1 MRNLTKKALIKLS
14 VFIPFTIIFMI
25 ILSMPLM
32 GGMPSLGGLLFPGNG
47 VWKVP
52 GELPVAERLNIPS
65 LRGEVT
71 VIRDDWGIPHI
82 YADYEEDLFFAQGY
96 CHAQDRLFQMDM
108 ARRQIRG
115 MMSELL
121 GEDLLSADKF
131 MLALGLEDWA
141 IKTDTLLREMH
152 NNGTLEFFSSF
163 ERYVDGI
170 NYFIGTQ
177 EDFIPLEYHLLG
189 FKPTEWS
196 TIDTL
201 CLVQEM
207 ARQMSWNYN
216 DLDRY
221 TALLALNNINL
232 TYYNELYGLTLP
244 YQMPIVPDYGG
255 FPESPM
261 KAGIELNPSFALK
274 TEIQNFL
281 ENVQKIDSEKTLM
294 ENQKNQMIGSNN
306 WVVNGTLS
314 NTGSPIL
321 CNDMHLGWI
330 MPGVWYEQHL
340 KAEDTGLHVYGFI
353 IPGMPSVAVGH
364 NERVG
369 WGFTNTGYDVIDW
382 YYYNTDGPDQY
393 IYNGTSTPYTEQKYN
408 INVKNQEPVEFT
420 IRHTVHGP
428 VLSDLRN
435 FGMTQSLGDI
445 VLAPKWIS
453 NGYFFN
459 ILAGNGW
466 DRATNRADF
475 DDASKY
481 WTLLA
486 QNIVYA
492 DVDGNIGIRPT
503 GKVPIRDDSKIPMG
517 HLGNGTIP
525 YNGSNGEGEW
535 IGYIPFEDLPNSL
548 NPNQKYLASANQII
562 AGPGYNSYFL
572 QNEYADGYRAR
583 RINELLSNAA
593 DGSVSVEIMKSIQND
608 VNSTAARAFIP
619 DLIEVIDDY
628 YGPTPPTKI
637 NNVLTELESWQF
649 VMDKN
654 ESAPTIYRKWRDY
667 FEDFTFNDEKETYD
681 FNTRTRIVVLEYL
694 MKEDESSHWFNNVS
708 TPMDETRDDIMMK
721 ALNATIDWLEIYYG
735 SDDPSTWRWGSLHK
749 LYFTSLTQ
757 LDPFSKGPYE
767 ADGEG
772 YTINP
777 AGVNLD
783 NMEDIS
789 VARGGASERLIID
802 FSNLNNSLS
811 VIPSGQRGL
820 SNSKHY
826 SDQLEQLFLQGK
838 YHFQYFTNTMYNFPT
853 SSIESQ
859 LFFFPIGG

>member
-1 MRNLTKKALIKLS
+1 MKNLTKKAVIKLL
-14 VFIPFTIIFMI
+14 VFIPLII
-25 ILSMPLM
+25 ILITAFSTPLM
-32 GGMPSLGGLLFPGNG
+32 GIPSLGGLLFPGNG

-52 GELPVAERLNIPS
+52 GELPAAEWLNIPD

-82 YADYEEDLFFAQGY
+82 YASYEEDLFFTQGY

-108 ARRQIRG
+108 TRRQIRG
-115 MMSELL
+115 MLSEIL
-121 GEDLLSADKF
+121 GEKALNADKF

-141 IKTDTLLREMH
+141 IKTDELYRKMY
-152 NNGTLEFFSSF
+152 NNGTLEYFHSF

-170 NYFIGTQ
+170 NYYIGSH
-177 EDFIPLEYHLLG
+177 EDAIPLEYHLLG

-207 ARQMSWNYN
+207 ARQMSWNYY

-221 TALLALNNINL
+221 SNLLALNSINL
-232 TYYNELYGLTLP
+232 TYYNELFGPLP
-244 YQMPIVPDYGG
+244 YQIPIIPDYGE

-261 KAGIELNPSFALK
+261 KAGFELNPSLALK
-274 TEIQNFL
+274 AEIQDFL
-281 ENVQKIDSEKTLM
+281 DNVKKIDSEKSLM
-294 ENQKNQMIGSNN
+294 ENQEDQIIGSNN

-340 KAEDTGLHVYGFI
+340 KAEDTGFHVYGFA
-353 IPGMPSVAVGH
+353 IPGMPGIAVGH
-364 NERVG
+364 NEKVG

-382 YYYNTDGPDQY
+382 YYYNTDGPNQY
-393 IYNGTSTPYTEQKYN
+393 IYNGTSTPYTEQNFN
-408 INVKNQEPVEFT
+408 INIKDQEPVEFT
-420 IRHTVHGP
+420 VRHTVHGP
-428 VLSDLRN
+428 VLSDISN
-435 FGMTQSLGDI
+435 FEITQSLGDI
-445 VLAPKWIS
+445 VLAPKWTT

-459 ILAGNGW
+459 ILAGYGF
-466 DRATNRADF
+466 DQAKNRADF
-475 DDASKY
+475 DEASKD

-492 DVDGNIGIRPT
+492 DVDGNIAIRPT
-503 GKVPIRDDSKIPMG
+503 GKVPIRDDSKIPLG

-548 NPNQKYLASANQII
+548 NPDQKYLASANQIVV
-562 AGPGYNSYFL
+562 GSEYNSYFL

-583 RINELLSNAA
+583 RINELLKNAA
-593 DGSVSVEIMKSIQND
+593 DGSISVDTMKAIQND

-619 DLIEVIDDY
+619 ELIDVIRNY
-628 YGPTPPTKI
+628 YGSTPTTKI

-649 VMDKN
+649 VMNKN
-654 ESAPTIYRKWRDY
+654 EAAPTIYRKWRDY
-667 FEDFTFNDEKETYD
+667 FQDFTFNDEIEMYD
-681 FNTRTRIVVLEYL
+681 FSSSTRMVILEYL

-708 TPMDETRDDIMMK
+708 TPTINETRNDIMMV
-721 ALNATIDWLEIYYG
+721 ALNATIDWLESFYS
-735 SDDPSTWRWGSLHK
+735 SDDLSTWRWGDLHQQ
-749 LYFTSLTQ
+749 YFTSLTQ
-757 LDPFSKGPYE
+757 LDPLSKGPYG
-767 ADGEG
+767 ADGER

-777 AGVNLD
+777 AGVNID
-783 NMEDIS
+783 NGVGI
-789 VARGGASERLIID
+789 ARGGASERLIID

-838 YHFQYFTNTMYNFPT
+838 YHYQYFTNTLNNFPT
-853 SSIESQ
+853 NSIESQ
-859 LFFFPIGG
+859 LFFFPIGV

>member
-1 MRNLTKKALIKLS
+1 MRNLTKKAVIKLS
-14 VFIPFTIIFMI
+14 VFIPLTIILIAIF
-25 ILSMPLM
+25 SMPLM
-32 GGMPSLGGLLFPGNG
+32 GIPSLGGLLFPGNG

-52 GELPVAERLNIPS
+52 GELPAAERLNVPG

-71 VIRDDWGIPHI
+71 VIRDEWGIPHI

-108 ARRQIRG
+108 TRRQVRG
-115 MMSELL
+115 MLSELL
-121 GEDLLSADKF
+121 GEDLLTTDKF
-131 MLALGLEDWA
+131 MLAIGMEDWA
-141 IKTDTLLREMH
+141 IKTDDLLRKMYK
-152 NNGTLEFFSSF
+152 NGTLEYFSSF

-170 NYFIGTQ
+170 NYYIGSH

-207 ARQMSWNYN
+207 ARQMSWNYL

-221 TALLALNNINL
+221 NALLALNNINL

-244 YQMPIVPDYGG
+244 YQIPIVPDYGE

-261 KAGIELNPSFALK
+261 KAGFEINPSFALK

-281 ENVQKIDSEKTLM
+281 DNVQKIDSEKNLM
-294 ENQKNQMIGSNN
+294 ENQKNQIIGSNN

-314 NTGSPIL
+314 STGAPIL
-321 CNDMHLGWI
+321 CNDMHLGWM

-340 KAEDTGLHVYGFI
+340 KAEDTGFHVYGFI
-353 IPGMPSVAVGH
+353 IPGMPGVAVGH

-382 YYYNTDGPDQY
+382 YYYNTDGANQY
-393 IYNGTSTPYTEQKYN
+393 IYNGTSTPYIEKFYS
-408 INVKNQEPVEFT
+408 INVKGQESEEFT
-420 IRHTVHGP
+420 VRHTVHGP
-428 VLSDLRN
+428 VLSDLRD
-435 FGMTQSLGDI
+435 FGLPLSVGDI
-445 VLAPKWIS
+445 VLAPKWVT
-453 NGYFFN
+453 NDYFFN
-459 ILAGNGW
+459 IVAGYGF

-475 DDASKY
+475 DEASKD

-492 DVDGNIGIRPT
+492 DVDGNIAIRPT
-503 GKVPIRDDSKIPMG
+503 GKVPIRDDSKIPVG

-548 NPNQKYLASANQII
+548 NPDQKYLASANQIVT
-562 AGPGYNSYFL
+562 GPEYNSYFL

-583 RINELLSNAA
+583 RINELLMNAA
-593 DGSVSVEIMKSIQND
+593 DGSISVESMKTIQND
-608 VNSTAARAFIP
+608 VNSTAARAFVP
-619 DLIEVIDDY
+619 ELIGAIYDY
-628 YGPTPPTKI
+628 YGPTPPIKI
-637 NNVLTELESWQF
+637 NNVLTELESWKF
-649 VMDKN
+649 IMDKN
-654 ESAPTIYRKWRDY
+654 KAAPTIYRKWRDY
-667 FEDFTFNDEKETYD
+667 FEDFTFNDEKETYNFD
-681 FNTRTRIVVLEYL
+681 TRTRIVVLEYL
-694 MKEDESSHWFNNVS
+694 MKEDEASHWFNDVT
-708 TPMDETRDDIMMK
+708 TPMNETRNEIMMI
-721 ALNATIDWLEIYYG
+721 ALNATIDWLENFYG
-735 SDDPSTWRWGSLHK
+735 SNDPSTWRWGDLHQ

-757 LDPFSKGPYE
+757 LDPLSKGPYE
-767 ADGEG
+767 SDGEG

-777 AGVNLD
+777 AGVNID
-783 NMEDIS
+783 NGVGI
-789 VARGGASERLIID
+789 ARGGASERLIID

-838 YHFQYFTNTMYNFPT
+838 YHYQYFTNTLYNFPT